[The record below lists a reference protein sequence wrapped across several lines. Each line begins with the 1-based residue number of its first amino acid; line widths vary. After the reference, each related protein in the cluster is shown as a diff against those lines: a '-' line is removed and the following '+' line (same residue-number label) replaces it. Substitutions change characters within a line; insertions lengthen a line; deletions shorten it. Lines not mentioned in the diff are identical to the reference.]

1 MRRWTYFLDG
11 EEIGGGG
18 SQCKA
23 AVTVQFQVGLALTGT
38 NGRRKRRRR
47 SGEGWKKAPFHTIK
61 GRSSERVFELNARD
75 AILGIRN

>member
-1 MRRWTYFLDG
+1 MIGGGGYLLEGQKIWGGGYVDIIFEG
-11 EEIGGGG
+11 EKIGGGG

-23 AVTVQFQVGLALTGT
+23 GVTVQFQVGLVLTGT

-61 GRSSERVFELNARD
+61 GRSSE
-75 AILGIRN
+75 